1 MSNMSVRVDFSV
13 MGFKLHVKWN
23 VLYRSCFFFGVGGSN
38 PVTEHEQTVP
48 ACFKSAFPRQEILK
62 FAWFLLI
69 I

>member
-1 MSNMSVRVDFSV
+1 MSSGTFSTDLV
-13 MGFKLHVKWN
+13 
-23 VLYRSCFFFGVGGSN
+23 FFFGVGGSN

-48 ACFKSAFPRQEILK
+48 ACIKSAFPRQEILK